1 MSKKA
6 KLTLKQEKFVQNLI
20 QGMSQR
26 EAYKT
31 AFEVNYKDSAIDSK
45 ASDLLS
51 KPHIQEYYR
60 KLTGELESKAVM
72 TSQER
77 LEFLTS
83 VVKDDP
89 EAGLGDKLRAVDLM
103 NKMTG
108 EYITKIE
115 ADVDTEVNINV
126 ELVD

>member
-51 KPHIQEYYR
+51 KPHIQEI
-60 KLTGELESKAVM
+60 G
-72 TSQER
+72 
-77 LEFLTS
+77 
-83 VVKDDP
+83 
-89 EAGLGDKLRAVDLM
+89 RAHV
-103 NKMTG
+103 
-108 EYITKIE
+108 
-115 ADVDTEVNINV
+115 
-126 ELVD
+126 